1 MSEQVL
7 KALGVEVCADLI
19 ANRGLLAALFSPI
32 SADFFMEVGLGH
44 RQRSLQICGIQTSPY
59 RQDWHNPFE
68 GFKTSCDLP
77 VSQAVST
84 GAVLCLSMYKLP
96 LTRGLDVGVLL

>member
-1 MSEQVL
+1 MTHLVGAWQVSEQVL

-44 RQRSLQICGIQTSPY
+44 RQRSLQICGYNTHTSRTGIFHVKASRHRAILGSVNRRCTMPQYVQTP
-59 RQDWHNPFE
+59 
-68 GFKTSCDLP
+68 
-77 VSQAVST
+77 
-84 GAVLCLSMYKLP
+84 
-96 LTRGLDVGVLL
+96 